1 MSIVTAGVCQVEM
14 KTTHGDTHGDTPLIQ
29 DEFDSRIPLFCMQD
43 LARRKQD
50 ADLTDNHRADLTHDE
65 MNVLVYDTDGGSLDV
80 SIMSDGDGQA
90 ERKTT
95 DEDTHLGEENIDS
108 RILLFCMQDFA
119 RKNDDANLT
128 DNHRAT
134 PRSSQIDAFL
144 TFLGLFRNVPFLS
157 N

>member
-1 MSIVTAGVCQVEM
+1 M
-14 KTTHGDTHGDTPLIQ
+14 IQ
-29 DEFDSRIPLFCMQD
+29 DDFDTRILLFCTVD

-134 PRSSQIDAFL
+134 HRSSQIDVFL
-144 TFLGLFRNVPFLS
+144 TSFMFF
-157 N
+157 